1 MKRPFSG
8 FRFCALVLLLGA
20 SFGNAVASS
29 DAVTAV
35 SVHNHPQAAKKAAG
49 LVAAAD
55 LEANGYALE
64 MPPGAPMGAAYVSLR
79 DLSGSARIL
88 ARVELPMHPGGKI
101 EMHTTRQVDGVSRMR
116 ALKKITL
123 PGNGAI
129 EMRPGATHL
138 MVHGVK
144 LRAGGAL
151 PLRLVFADGSVRE
164 MQLPVYR
171 REGQKEATDLDHGH
185 HHHG

>member
-1 MKRPFSG
+1 MKKPLSG
-8 FRFCALVLLLGA
+8 FRFCALAILLGA
-20 SFGNAVASS
+20 PLGGAVAGSGAVAVASVNNHGQV
-29 DAVTAV
+29 AKETAV
-35 SVHNHPQAAKKAAG
+35 LA
-49 LVAAAD
+49 VAED

-64 MPPGAPMGAAYVSLR
+64 MPPGAPMGAAYVALR

-88 ARVELPMHPGGKI
+88 ARVELPTHPEGKV
-101 EMHTTRQVDGVSRMR
+101 EMHTTQQVDGVSRMR

-144 LRAGGAL
+144 LKAGESL
-151 PLRLVFADGSVRE
+151 PLRLVFADGSARE
-164 MQLPVYR
+164 MQLPVYG
-171 REGQKEATDLDHGH
+171 RERQKETTDHDHGH